1 MSGSGSG
8 FPIGWIVLGLV
19 LIALVLV
26 MMRRAET
33 RRLMTARDRLAG
45 AARAGHLRS
54 VIVSENCRP
63 ITITVGL
70 PADAGWLLQ
79 PAGIAAVQSVV
90 PGMTVTADPAHVRL
104 TVTL

>member
-1 MSGSGSG
+1 MSGSGL
-8 FPIGWIVLGLV
+8 PIGWIVFGLV
-19 LIALVLV
+19 VVALVLV
-26 MMRRAET
+26 VMRRAET
-33 RRLMTARDRLAG
+33 GRLMTARDRLAG

-54 VIVSENCRP
+54 VIVSEIVRP

-79 PAGIAAVQSVV
+79 PAGIAAIQSVV

-104 TVTL
+104 TVTP

>member
-1 MSGSGSG
+1 MSGSG
-8 FPIGWIVLGLV
+8 FPIGWVVAALFV
-19 LIALVLV
+19 VALVLWL
-26 MMRRAET
+26 MRRAET
-33 RRLMTARDRLAG
+33 RRLMVARDQLAG

-54 VIVSENCRP
+54 VIVSASCRP

-104 TVTL
+104 EITP

>member
-1 MSGSGSG
+1 MTGGG
-8 FPIGWIVLGLV
+8 LPVGWIVLGLIV
-19 LIALVLV
+19 VVLVLV

-33 RRLMTARDRLAG
+33 RRLMTARARLAG
-45 AARAGHLRS
+45 AARAGYLRS

-90 PGMTVTADPAHVRL
+90 PGMTVTADPSRVALEVAP
-104 TVTL
+104 

>member
-1 MSGSGSG
+1 MNGLPLTWV
-8 FPIGWIVLGLV
+8 FVILIGLA
-19 LIALVLV
+19 LILLA
-26 MMRRAET
+26 MRRAQT
-33 RRLMTARDRLAG
+33 RRLMAARHRLAG
-45 AARAGHLRS
+45 AARAGYLRS

-90 PGMTVTADPAHVRL
+90 PGMTVTADPSRVALEVAL
-104 TVTL
+104 